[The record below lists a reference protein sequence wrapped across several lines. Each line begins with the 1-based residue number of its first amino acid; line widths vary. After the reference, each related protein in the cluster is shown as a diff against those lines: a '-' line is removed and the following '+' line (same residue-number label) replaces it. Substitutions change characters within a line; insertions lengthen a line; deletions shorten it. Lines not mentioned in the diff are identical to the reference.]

1 MKKIVSLSVWGFA
14 FLLMLAAGSAAASLG
29 KFAPD
34 HGCYLGAF
42 IELDYNVQGD
52 IGNFESLTKK
62 KHASYF
68 TYVGYGR
75 PFPKAWVEKLK
86 AHGAV
91 PQIAFEPNNGLDE
104 VKDDDYL
111 RDWARDAARARVPIF
126 LRWASEMNGP
136 WTAWSKDPAQYIEKF
151 KLVAQVMR
159 EEAPNVA
166 MVWCPF
172 AEPQRT
178 IMDYYPGDEW
188 VDWVGVN
195 IYSVY
200 VNDGDPTRPAFEK
213 DPAEMLRYVY
223 DKFPNKPIMV
233 CEYAATIESKG
244 GGLST
249 VEFAIDKMTRMYDAL
264 KTDFPRVGAIYWFS
278 WDTIRGKKAN
288 NNYSFLA
295 DGRTLLTYRE
305 LTSDPYF
312 LSRVP
317 YNPNQFPLNVKP
329 GTTLGAGGTT
339 LRGKSSIQ
347 ENLDDSAAL
356 LMGLQNP
363 LLQGIQDGDV
373 VGKDLNLRVLIPE
386 GWQINGIAWQVDGQ
400 SVALTNNPPY
410 RISVSSSRFAPGMHT
425 ARVVVYLKDW
435 SAKISPDVAFQVPK
449 GE

>member
-1 MKKIVSLSVWGFA
+1 MKKISSSVIWVLT
-14 FLLMLAAGSAAASLG
+14 FLILLTANSWAVSLG

-34 HGCYLGAF
+34 YGCYLGAF

-52 IGNFESLTKK
+52 IGNYEALTKK

-91 PQIAFEPNNGLDE
+91 PQIAYEPNNGLDE
-104 VKDDDYL
+104 VKDDAYL

-136 WTAWSKDPAQYIEKF
+136 WTAWSKDPVKYIEKF
-151 KLVAQVMR
+151 RLMTKIMR
-159 EEAPNVA
+159 EEAPNVV

-172 AEPQRT
+172 AEPRGN
-178 IMDYYPGDEW
+178 IASYYPGDDW
-188 VDWVGVN
+188 VDWVAVN

-200 VNDGDPTRPAFEK
+200 INDGDPNRPAFEK
-213 DPAEMLRYVY
+213 DPVEQLRFVY
-223 DKFPNKPIMV
+223 DSFPNKPLMI

-244 GGLST
+244 AGLST
-249 VEFAIDKMTRMYDAL
+249 VGFAVEKMTRMYEAL

-295 DGRTLLTYRE
+295 DGRTLLTYRN

-317 YNPNQFPLNVKP
+317 YDASKFPLVVKP
-329 GTTLGAGGTT
+329 GTTLGSGGIT
-339 LRGKSSIQ
+339 LRDKSSIQ
-347 ENLDDSAAL
+347 ENLDDSGAL

-373 VGKDLNLRVLIPE
+373 AGKELNLRALIPE

-400 SVALTNNPPY
+400 SIALTNNPPY
-410 RISVSSSRFAPGMHT
+410 RISISSARFAPGTHT
-425 ARVVVYLKDW
+425 ARLVVYLKDW
-435 SAKISPDVAFQVPK
+435 TAKTSPDVAFQVPDRQ
-449 GE
+449 

>member
-1 MKKIVSLSVWGFA
+1 MKKLLSSVVWGFA
-14 FLLMLAAGSAAASLG
+14 FLLLLTANTWATSLG

-34 HGCYLGAF
+34 HGCYIGAF

-52 IGNFESLTKK
+52 IGSYEALTKK

-86 AHGAV
+86 SHGAV

-136 WTAWSKDPAQYIEKF
+136 WTAWSKDPAKYIEKF
-151 KLVAQVMR
+151 RLITKIMR

-172 AEPQRT
+172 AEPQGN
-178 IMDYYPGDEW
+178 IMSYYPGDEW
-188 VDWVGVN
+188 VDWVAVN

-200 VNDGDPTRPAFEK
+200 INDGDVNRPAFEK
-213 DPAEMLRYVY
+213 DPAEQLRYVY
-223 DKFPNKPIMV
+223 DLFPNKPMMI

-244 GGLST
+244 AGLST
-249 VEFAIDKMTRMYDAL
+249 VEFAVNKMTRMYDVL

-295 DGRTLLTYRE
+295 DGRTLLTYRN
-305 LTSDPYF
+305 LVSDPYF

-329 GTTLGAGGTT
+329 GTTLGAGGVT

-347 ENLDDSAAL
+347 ETLDDSGAL

-386 GWQINGIAWQVDGQ
+386 GWEINGIAWQVDGQ

-410 RISVSSSRFAPGMHT
+410 RISISSARFAPGMHT

-435 SAKISPDVAFQVPK
+435 SAKMSPDVAFQVPK
-449 GE
+449 SE